1 MSKAILIFINIIGF
15 LYLTILNIKKT
26 EITHNGPKQIEIGQE
41 LEVNIIINKN
51 DFSGPGRLRLDLSE
65 AKGIEVIEKNSNGAS
80 FTFKNNE
87 VLFIWYDLPNNQNI
101 EISYLIKTKENISS
115 MNKISGDFSFVN
127 KDERKQLD
135 IPELTFEVKGDEL
148 ATVKED
154 ENKSGIVITR
164 NIMKIDSGYIV
175 TIKTQLEDH
184 KGFARIK
191 DVLPMNYNAEVIES
205 NNAVFKN
212 IDGCAKFIWSKLSKS
227 KQEIL
232 VKYLLKRNDGID
244 TNFVIT
250 GDFSSEKLISQGYK
264 NGVKIPE
271 TIYEVYK
278 DKILFTQDQND
289 SSTFAINSKEIDS
302 IENLESNLN
311 KGLDNVIT
319 SQKVKNNI
327 NYKVQILAGH
337 KIISQKYLSNKF
349 KFNENYSIESHKGWI
364 KYTVGDNSEYSK
376 ARNDRNELDK
386 YNFPGPFVTAY
397 NYGNRVTVQ
406 EALILTNQNWIP

>member
-1 MSKAILIFINIIGF
+1 MSKALLIIINIIGF
-15 LYLTILNIKKT
+15 LYLTIFNIKKT

-41 LEVNIIINKN
+41 LEVKIIINKN

-101 EISYLIKTKENISS
+101 EISYLIKTNENVSS

-154 ENKSGIVITR
+154 ENKSGVVITR

-175 TIKTQLEDH
+175 TIKTQLENH

-191 DVLPMNYNAEVIES
+191 DVLPVNYKAEVIET

-212 IDGCAKFIWSKLSKS
+212 VDGCAKFIWSKLSKS

-250 GDFSSEKLISQGYK
+250 GYLSSEMLISQGY
-264 NGVKIPE
+264 N
-271 TIYEVYK
+271 
-278 DKILFTQDQND
+278 
-289 SSTFAINSKEIDS
+289 
-302 IENLESNLN
+302 
-311 KGLDNVIT
+311 NVI
-319 SQKVKNNI
+319 
-327 NYKVQILAGH
+327 
-337 KIISQKYLSNKF
+337 KI
-349 KFNENYSIESHKGWI
+349 H
-364 KYTVGDNSEYSK
+364 
-376 ARNDRNELDK
+376 
-386 YNFPGPFVTAY
+386 
-397 NYGNRVTVQ
+397 
-406 EALILTNQNWIP
+406 

>member
-101 EISYLIKTKENISS
+101 EISYLIKTNENISS

-191 DVLPMNYNAEVIES
+191 DVLPMNIEEYGNS
-205 NNAVFKN
+205 SVATVPTLFDLVKRGKMEN
-212 IDGCAKFIWSKLSKS
+212 
-227 KQEIL
+227 QEINKGD
-232 VKYLLKRNDGID
+232 V
-244 TNFVIT
+244 VILASV
-250 GDFSSEKLISQGYK
+250 GAGMNI
-264 NGVKIPE
+264 NAI
-271 TIYEVYK
+271 VYK
-278 DKILFTQDQND
+278 
-289 SSTFAINSKEIDS
+289 
-302 IENLESNLN
+302 
-311 KGLDNVIT
+311 
-319 SQKVKNNI
+319 
-327 NYKVQILAGH
+327 Y
-337 KIISQKYLSNKF
+337 
-349 KFNENYSIESHKGWI
+349 
-364 KYTVGDNSEYSK
+364 
-376 ARNDRNELDK
+376 
-386 YNFPGPFVTAY
+386 
-397 NYGNRVTVQ
+397 
-406 EALILTNQNWIP
+406 